1 MLGGNTVNRITTRAL
16 LTLGGVASVSSF
28 VYAANPRI
36 VAWNQTSNAIV
47 IAQQRA
53 ATCTK
58 VNATLTP
65 GSRAMLP
72 PANGSP
78 AVPMTP
84 GTLICDRL
92 GNTAEVTTGGR
103 VQYIRSAPPEILNK
117 ALDARQLTPIPS
129 YAPIP
134 SASPVPPPLAH

>member
-1 MLGGNTVNRITTRAL
+1 MNRVTTRAL
-16 LTLGGVASVSSF
+16 LALGGVASVASF

-58 VNATLTP
+58 VNAAISP
-65 GSRAMLP
+65 RSRAMLP

-84 GTLICDRL
+84 GTLICDGF
-92 GNTAEVTTGGR
+92 GNTAEVGQDGR
-103 VQYIRSAPPEILNK
+103 NQYIRSAPPEILNQL
-117 ALDARQLTPIPS
+117 LDKRRSPGTLPLPS
-129 YAPIP
+129 TPIP
-134 SASPVPPPLAH
+134 SASPVPPPITH